1 MKRRARSLLVAAA
14 LLAACGV
21 EVGNPN
27 GEKPKTGTAQVY
39 FARSRASEA
48 GASFDLSLAKVQL
61 RSGAAASTVVAELAA
76 ASEPVGLLSLTADDD
91 DVLAASS
98 DAVPVGTYAQ
108 VVVSFA
114 EGAAA
119 VYRAASGEVIEAAF
133 DDEAARAVTIDAEI
147 EITASES
154 TAIVISLDPERS
166 LVAREGQP
174 EQRVFRPLGELM
186 HRGRRAAYEGTTD
199 IEGARLVCAYYY
211 EPLAPPTL
219 GQRPPPA
226 GADGAPPPP
235 PPPSEALRRRPTFA
249 TAAEVVKDESDACPN
264 AFDRA
269 PVREGRYSFRHL
281 PPGKYD
287 FRIFDADGFSEGPT
301 GVQLQ
306 PPEPP
311 PGQMPPPPGG
321 PAAAS
326 GQP

>member
-1 MKRRARSLLVAAA
+1 MKWRARSLLVAAA

-48 GASFDLSLAKVQL
+48 GASFDLSLANVQL
-61 RSGAAASTVVAELAA
+61 RSGDSASSVVAELAA
-76 ASEPVGLLSLTADDD
+76 ASESVGLLSLTGDDD

-98 DAVPVGTYAQ
+98 DTVPAGTYAQ

-114 EGAAA
+114 AGVPA
-119 VYRAASGEVIEAAF
+119 VYKAASGEVIEAAF
-133 DDEAARAVTIDAEI
+133 EDEAARAVTIDAEI
-147 EITASES
+147 EITEGES

-174 EQRVFRPLGELM
+174 EQRVFRPLGEVM

-199 IEGARLVCAYYY
+199 APGATLVCAYYY
-211 EPLAPPTL
+211 EPLAHPKP
-219 GQRPPPA
+219 GHQPPP
-226 GADGAPPPP
+226 GGLGSAPPPP
-235 PPPSEALRRRPTFA
+235 PPSKALRRRPTFA
-249 TAAEVVKDESDACPN
+249 TAADVVKDESAACPN

-269 PVREGRYSFRHL
+269 PVRDGRYSFRHL

-287 FRIFDADGFSEGPT
+287 FRIFDGDGYTEGAT

-311 PGQMPPPPGG
+311 PGQAPPPGD
-321 PAAAS
+321 PAAAN